1 MKGERKIVN
10 GLNSVLA
17 SELISINQTF
27 LHSRI
32 LNDWGIAQFGKKEY
46 KKSIQDMKQSD
57 QLIARILF
65 LEGLPNMQQLG
76 RLRIGENPADILKC
90 ELALALDMRRLLA
103 QTIRLCEEAHDY
115 VSRLLLIGI
124 LESEENFIDWLEE
137 QETLIEL
144 TGLPNFIQSQSQ
156 GKSHEG

>member
-1 MKGERKIVN
+1 MKGERKILS

-32 LNDWGIAQFGKKEY
+32 LNDWGIIRFGKKEY

-76 RLRIGENPADILKC
+76 RLRIGENPEDILKC

-103 QTIRLCEEAHDY
+103 QTIELCEETHDY

-124 LESEENFIDWLEE
+124 LEAEEQFIDWLEE
-137 QETLIEL
+137 QETLVEL
-144 TGLPNFIQSQSQ
+144 TGLPNFIQSQS
-156 GKSHEG
+156 

>member
-10 GLNSVLA
+10 ALNGVLA
-17 SELISINQTF
+17 NELISINQTF

-32 LNDWGIAQFGKKEY
+32 LNNWGIVQFGKKEY
-46 KKSIQDMKQSD
+46 QKSINDMKQSD

-103 QTIRLCEEAHDY
+103 QVIELCEENSDY
-115 VSRLLLIGI
+115 VSRLLLIGF
-124 LESEENFIDWLEE
+124 LEDEEKFIDWLEE
-137 QETLIEL
+137 QKTLIEMI
-144 TGLPNFIQSQSQ
+144 GLPNFIQSQS
-156 GKSHEG
+156 

>member
-1 MKGERKIVN
+1 MKGEQKVVN
-10 GLNSVLA
+10 GLNRVLA

-32 LNDWGIAQFGKKEY
+32 LNDWGIAQFGKKEF
-46 KKSIQDMKQSD
+46 KKSIRDMKQSD

-76 RLRIGENPADILKC
+76 RLRIGENPEDILKC

-103 QTIRLCEEAHDY
+103 QTIKLCEETYDY

-124 LESEENFIDWLEE
+124 LEDEEKFIDWLEE
-137 QETLIEL
+137 QEALIKL
-144 TGLPNFIQSQSQ
+144 TGLPNFIQSQS
-156 GKSHEG
+156 

>member
-46 KKSIQDMKQSD
+46 KKSIQDMKRSD

-76 RLRIGENPADILKC
+76 RLRIGENPEDILKC

-103 QTIRLCEEAHDY
+103 QTIELCEETHDY

-124 LESEENFIDWLEE
+124 LEAEEQFIDWLEE
-137 QETLIEL
+137 QETLVEL
-144 TGLPNFIQSQSQ
+144 TGLPNFIQSQS
-156 GKSHEG
+156 

>member
-1 MKGERKIVN
+1 MKGEQKVVN
-10 GLNSVLA
+10 GLNRVLA

-46 KKSIQDMKQSD
+46 KKSIRDMKQSD

-76 RLRIGENPADILKC
+76 RLRIGENPEDILKC
-90 ELALALDMRRLLA
+90 ELALALDMRQLLA
-103 QTIRLCEEAHDY
+103 QTIKLCEETYDY

-124 LESEENFIDWLEE
+124 LEDEEKFIDWLEE
-137 QETLIEL
+137 QEALIKL
-144 TGLPNFIQSQSQ
+144 TGLPNFIQSQS
-156 GKSHEG
+156 

>member
-65 LEGLPNMQQLG
+65 LEGLPNMQHLG
-76 RLRIGENPADILKC
+76 RLRIGENPADIVKC

-103 QTIRLCEEAHDY
+103 QTIRLCEETHDY

-137 QETLIEL
+137 QESLIDL

>member
-1 MKGERKIVN
+1 
-10 GLNSVLA
+10 
-17 SELISINQTF
+17 
-27 LHSRI
+27 
-32 LNDWGIAQFGKKEY
+32 
-46 KKSIQDMKQSD
+46 MKQSD

-65 LEGLPNMQQLG
+65 LEGLPNMQHLG
-76 RLRIGENPADILKC
+76 RLRIGENPADIVKC

-103 QTIRLCEEAHDY
+103 QTIRLCEETHDY
-115 VSRLLLIGI
+115 VSRFLLIGI

-137 QETLIEL
+137 QESLIDL

>member
-10 GLNSVLA
+10 ALNGVLA
-17 SELISINQTF
+17 NELISINQTF

-32 LNDWGIAQFGKKEY
+32 LNNWGIVQFGQKEY
-46 KKSIQDMKQSD
+46 QKSINDMKQSD

-76 RLRIGENPADILKC
+76 RLRIGENPTDILKC

-103 QTIRLCEEAHDY
+103 QVIELCEENSDY
-115 VSRLLLIGI
+115 VSRLLLIGF
-124 LESEENFIDWLEE
+124 LEDEEKFIDWLEE
-137 QETLIEL
+137 QKTLIEMI
-144 TGLPNFIQSQSQ
+144 GLPNFIQSQS
-156 GKSHEG
+156 

>member
-1 MKGERKIVN
+1 MKGGRKVVN
-10 GLNSVLA
+10 ALNGVLA
-17 SELISINQTF
+17 NELISINQTF

-32 LNDWGIAQFGKKEY
+32 LNDWGMVQFGKKEY
-46 KKSIQDMKQSD
+46 KKSINDMKQSD

-76 RLRIGENPADILKC
+76 RLRIGETPADILKC

-103 QTIRLCEEAHDY
+103 QVVELCEESSDY

-124 LESEENFIDWLEE
+124 LEDDEKFIDWLEE
-137 QETLIEL
+137 QETLIEM
-144 TGLPNFIQSQSQ
+144 TGLPNFIQSQS
-156 GKSHEG
+156 

>member
-32 LNDWGIAQFGKKEY
+32 LNDWGIIRFGKKEY

-76 RLRIGENPADILKC
+76 RLRIGENPEDILKC

-103 QTIRLCEEAHDY
+103 QTIELCEETHDY

-124 LESEENFIDWLEE
+124 LEAEEQFIDWLEE
-137 QETLIEL
+137 QETLVEL
-144 TGLPNFIQSQSQ
+144 TGLPNFIQSQS
-156 GKSHEG
+156 